1 VKRYDYEVE
10 IGMDIRDIIKKPI
23 VTEKA
28 TILKEK
34 DKSKYT
40 FVVDKDANKFQIK
53 QAVETLFKVKVKNI
67 HTANYVGK
75 SKRMGKN
82 IGYKS
87 DWKKAI
93 VKIDEGQ
100 EIQMADEV

>member
-1 VKRYDYEVE
+1 
-10 IGMDIRDIIKKPI
+10 MNIRNIIKKPI

-34 DKSKYT
+34 GKNKYT
-40 FVVDKDANKFQIK
+40 FVVDRSANKFQIK
-53 QAVETLFKVKVKNI
+53 QAVETLFKVKVKKV

-75 SKRMGKN
+75 SIRRGKSV
-82 IGYKS
+82 GYKS

-93 VKIDEGQ
+93 VKVDEGQ
-100 EIQMADEV
+100 EIQIVDEV

>member
-1 VKRYDYEVE
+1 
-10 IGMDIRDIIKKPI
+10 MDIRNIIKKPI

-28 TILKEK
+28 SILKEK
-34 DKSKYT
+34 GNKYT

-53 QAVETLFKVKVKNI
+53 QAVESLFNVRVENV

-75 SKRMGKN
+75 SKRIGAHS
-82 IGYKS
+82 GYKS

-93 VKIDEGQ
+93 VKLSEGQ
-100 EIQMADEV
+100 EIQMVEET